1 MLTIQTFLAGT
12 EKRSFRKMMFK
23 KVKPQAIPAK
33 EMFVEY
39 LIDTPEEKIHRII
52 NFR

>member
-12 EKRSFRKMMFK
+12 EEPSFRKIMFK
-23 KVKPQAIPAK
+23 QAKSQASLAK
-33 EMFVEY
+33 EIFVEY
-39 LIDTPEEKIHRII
+39 LTDTPEEKIHRII